1 MDNDAHA
8 APRPVAFDPAT
19 RDLGVLVGFDG
30 SKQSFLALHYG
41 ALAAQRSGRVL
52 TVVSAFHVP
61 ARIYTT
67 LIAVPEK
74 SEAEV
79 AVDAAKTVLA
89 EAREYLKDYSGK
101 VIYRTERGDAAGVL
115 VDLSALAEL
124 AVVGA
129 RGRGGFL
136 GRVLGSVSSA
146 LPAHAHCPT
155 VVVPRQYKVNEPESQ
170 AEGAGRFIAGR
181 DRRPVVV
188 GIDAS
193 GQSRVAMLQA
203 ALSAQNRGVTLHLLM
218 ALPSLE
224 AWLEWYPELD
234 SPDESVTERRKTQLE
249 KTLETELALVKRHFP
264 ALEVTASV
272 KPGDPI
278 AQLVKQTREAQ
289 LTVIGTRGRSGFT
302 GALMGSVSRG
312 VLLRAEGPVMVVPDL
327 KDERLED
334 HPEPSR

>member
-1 MDNDAHA
+1 MDNDAYT

-52 TVVSAFHVP
+52 TVVSAFSVP

-67 LIAVPEK
+67 LAAVPEK
-74 SEAEV
+74 SEAEAAV
-79 AVDAAKTVLA
+79 AAAKKVLL
-89 EAREYLKDYSGK
+89 EAREYLQHYPGK

-115 VDLSALAEL
+115 VDLSTVAEL

-136 GRVLGSVSSA
+136 GRVLGSVSTA

-155 VVVPRQYKVNEPESQ
+155 VVVTRQYEVNES
-170 AEGAGRFIAGR
+170 EGAERFTAGR

-188 GIDAS
+188 GIDLSAP
-193 GQSRVAMLQA
+193 SRVAVLQA
-203 ALSAQNRGVTLHLLM
+203 AQSALNRGVTLHMLL

-224 AWLEWYPELD
+224 GWFDWYPELD
-234 SPDESVTERRKTQLE
+234 STDEGVTDRRKTQLE
-249 KTLETELALVKRHFP
+249 KSLEEEIRWVKTHFP
-264 ALEVTASV
+264 ALDVTAAV
-272 KPGDPI
+272 KPGDPV
-278 AQLVKQTREAQ
+278 ALLAKRTREAQ
-289 LTVIGTRGRSGFT
+289 LTVVGTRGRGGFT

-312 VLLRAEGPVMVVPDL
+312 VLLRAAGPVMVVPDL
-327 KDERLED
+327 QDKRLQD
-334 HPEPSR
+334 QPATSR